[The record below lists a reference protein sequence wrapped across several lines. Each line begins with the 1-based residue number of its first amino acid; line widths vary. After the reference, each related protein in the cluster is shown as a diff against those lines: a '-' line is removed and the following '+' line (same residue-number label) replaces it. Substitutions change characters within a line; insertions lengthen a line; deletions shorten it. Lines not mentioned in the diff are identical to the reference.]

1 MKTKICVVFGA
12 LGGAIATALGGW
24 NSSLTTLVVFMIID
38 YLSGIAVAGIFH
50 ASTKTESGSLKSI
63 AGAKGLCKK
72 AVILLCVLIAYRL
85 DLAVGTT
92 YIREAVIIGFMSN
105 ELISI
110 VENVGLMGVPM
121 PTVITKAI
129 DVLQNKSKAIEEQE

>member
-1 MKTKICVVFGA
+1 MQESSGTLMRVNRLSFRYRS
-12 LGGAIATALGGW
+12 W
-24 NSSLTTLVVFMIID
+24 N
-38 YLSGIAVAGIFH
+38 
-50 ASTKTESGSLKSI
+50 
-63 AGAKGLCKK
+63 
-72 AVILLCVLIAYRL
+72 
-85 DLAVGTT
+85 
-92 YIREAVIIGFMSN
+92 YIYKRSCIIGFMSN

>member
-1 MKTKICVVFGA
+1 MKTKICVAFGA

-38 YLSGIAVAGIFH
+38 YVSGIAVAGIFH
-50 ASTKTESGSLKSI
+50 ASI

-85 DLAVGTT
+85 DIAVGTT

>member
-1 MKTKICVVFGA
+1 MKTKICVGLGA
-12 LGGAIATALGGW
+12 VGGAIATALGGW

-38 YLSGIAVAGIFH
+38 YMSGVVVAGVFH
-50 ASTKTESGSLKSI
+50 ASKKTESGSLKSI

-85 DLAVGTT
+85 DIAVGTN

-121 PTVITKAI
+121 PAVITKAI
-129 DVLQNKSKAIEEQE
+129 DILQTKNKSIGEEN

>member
-1 MKTKICVVFGA
+1 M
-12 LGGAIATALGGW
+12 
-24 NSSLTTLVVFMIID
+24 
-38 YLSGIAVAGIFH
+38 
-50 ASTKTESGSLKSI
+50 
-63 AGAKGLCKK
+63 
-72 AVILLCVLIAYRL
+72 LIAYRL
-85 DLAVGTT
+85 DIAVGTT